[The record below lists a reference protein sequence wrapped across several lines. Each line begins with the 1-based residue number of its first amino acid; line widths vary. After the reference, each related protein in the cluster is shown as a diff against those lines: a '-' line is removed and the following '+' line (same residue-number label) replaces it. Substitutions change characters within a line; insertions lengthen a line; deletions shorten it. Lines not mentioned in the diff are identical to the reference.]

1 MRKVFIFILAI
12 HLLNVQSQTES
23 RAPKGFSIAQEY
35 RQNPNLSLYFY
46 YPEKLKKGE
55 QLPAIVFFFGGGWR
69 TGAPKAFENQAQYLQ
84 NRGLIVVLA
93 DYRTSSL
100 YGTTP
105 EDAVKD
111 AKSAIRYLRENAKKL
126 SIKPDMIAAG
136 GGSAGGHLAA
146 ACATIEL
153 FNNEADNL
161 KVSSC
166 PNALVLFN
174 PVINNG
180 PANYGFDR
188 LEKDYTKISPY
199 HNLKAGVPPTIIMQ
213 GTKDNLIP
221 VETMNLYKQRM
232 DSLGVRCDL
241 HLYEGQKHGFF
252 NIGNKEYYDKTL
264 EETDNFLV
272 SLGYLHKN
280 KSNKYSPN

>member
-1 MRKVFIFILAI
+1 MKNILSIIFCLN
-12 HLLNVQSQTES
+12 LLVLNAQIEE
-23 RAPKGFSIAQEY
+23 RAPKGFNTSFEY

-46 YPEKLKKGE
+46 YPDSFQKNES
-55 QLPAIVFFFGGGWR
+55 LPALVLFFGGGWR
-69 TGAPKAFENQAQYLQ
+69 TGAPKAFENQAKYLKS
-84 NRGLIVVLA
+84 RGLIVILA

-100 YGTTP
+100 FGTTP
-105 EDAVKD
+105 EEAVKD
-111 AKSAIRYLRENAKKL
+111 AKSVMRYVRENANKL
-126 SIKPDMIAAG
+126 HVIPNMIAAG

-146 ACATIEL
+146 ACATIENY
-153 FNNEADNL
+153 NNVADNL
-161 KVSSC
+161 KISPH

-188 LEKDYTKISPY
+188 LEKTYKEISPY

-221 VETMNLYKQRM
+221 VETMKLYKLRM
-232 DSLGVRCDL
+232 DSLGIRCDL

-252 NIGNKEYYDKTL
+252 NISNKEYYDKTL
-264 EETDNFLV
+264 LETDNFLV
-272 SLGYLHKN
+272 SIGYLHEN
-280 KSNKYSPN
+280 KSIKN